1 MNDTPV
7 VVELDTQ
14 TTSEDT
20 GSQVFLIASD
30 VDIGTNDQS
39 LTFTAFSSDESL
51 VQVSTSDTGDS
62 TATLFFDVQQDHNG
76 SAEIM
81 VIVVDDG
88 DPVLRDTTVFTL
100 VVTEVNDTP
109 VADASSFVLPEDS
122 SYTHQLTG
130 NDGDTTA
137 TAADDQDLTYVI
149 VDSTF
154 HGVLVL
160 NSETGLITFDPDTN
174 YNGVDSFS
182 FRVTDDGTTA
192 GESDPLTSESA
203 VVSITVQPV
212 NDAPAITFIYP
223 YPDTLVYANILG
235 EKEVVLTARAYDF
248 DSDTLIF
255 SWYDLVADSLFA
267 YGFAEIPP
275 SDSMVIPLEYT
286 FEHGVH
292 IIQLVIEDNGEYND
306 NLSDTTS
313 LSDDTLTVI
322 LVGFPSISTQRNQA
336 FLTIG
341 TTGDSI
347 RSFLPITLTNG
358 TVDSTINQTNSIRIY
373 LPGLSPIHWTS
384 LEQITVDDTSKIQLP
399 PVSNQD
405 STQLLFGV
413 KSTFYST
420 DTLTISG
427 LMVSGF
433 DTTFSPSRLRISVDG
448 RVDYDS
454 TNAENPFAF
463 WIGNTQVDFQG
474 DFAYVVGDT
483 NIRECKP
490 LVIWEDSQVSSV
502 TADVGIHVRI
512 PDSLYLGWNESLDG
526 SDVRIIREGNDV
538 TDSLFD
544 SLRIDSVN
552 RVLSIELQ
560 QDFEAGDSLILSGA
574 LFQDFDSIAT
584 LKKLSLS
591 VVIPDPGNNWEWER
605 ETDHSLR
612 IGDPSFYSLEDHILV
627 KDLES
632 TYVDTLNKIVI
643 NEHDD
648 VAALQAEDGIFLR
661 IPENL
666 PLIWADTLE
675 MIIYSG
681 PVNGFSIVDS
691 TILMIDLSR
700 DLSPGESIVL
710 RKLPITRIVSSVVPD
725 TLKMSPN
732 GGLSFNRSDTTA
744 SIRVGAP
751 TIRSEEEQKFIFR
764 DTTQILSTVK
774 IKEDPAV
781 SCIIEKYGV
790 VLAID
795 DSFPVVFDSTQV
807 LMDYYINDSLVTDSV
822 FHLSQ
827 KLIRIDIKPIIF
839 PGDSIVLDRIRVS
852 GFTGRYDWSTCLF
865 LSVRGMTRF
874 TAIDSQRKGIG
885 KPDVE
890 ALSKIKGLVGS
901 VNSLQIPDL
910 VIHED
915 PDVAVIDTNHRITL
929 KLLESAPIY
938 WQEVPALDLQ
948 YGYANLSPIPEF
960 SPNLKEVYLSIEN
973 NFEPEDSVKIAGLR
987 VTVNG
992 ETEDSLLFTLNDST
1006 YQDTIKSWLTIGS
1019 VTFSS
1024 NSQIFFRGDQDPG
1037 SRSLSPFKI
1046 YQGSVELID
1055 TVGLILR
1062 IPDYMNAEWDLVDPP
1077 FFSFTYTDTVTVGDT
1092 LSLSDN
1098 GKGFRISVS
1107 TFPTEDTLTI
1117 SELRFAEFKASDS
1130 GHIQLVLDG
1139 SQNSLVIRDPFVK
1152 LVVGPDMKT
1161 EDGFTYVVGDTGEL
1175 AALPTL
1181 IFTEDEKYPI
1191 ISKSNVSI
1199 VLPPSVSWRPG
1210 TQTIHVWNQSLDDT
1224 ITVATLNDSLID
1236 LSDDLPDISEGDSL
1250 FLSGLLLDS
1259 IRQKIDSA
1267 KVSFKLQYS
1276 GDLSNGDTLEIKLE
1290 DRNLLRAGQPHIEIE
1305 EETYPINNVLEK
1317 NAPSVR
1323 IIESSVPVFG
1333 PQRQAVA
1340 TVPEPLTR
1348 ILKWIPSSEYNLPDA
1363 VASIAIGQDSLI
1375 IDFKRDLD
1383 SLEIVEISNLLLSS
1397 EGYFES
1403 GDYLKPDS
1411 IQPLVKSPLTLTHIT
1426 KGIIRLNTIANT
1438 NDSIAVYPPL
1448 IFDSPSIVTENG
1460 VTKVNVPSF
1469 PGLLEIEQEFSHN
1482 GTRIFMKKTDGL
1494 QTSILDSLEDYSLT
1508 VSLETHVLP
1517 NGKEINVSKV
1527 SLELRESDQ
1536 YLMNSIFD
1544 RSNRIDMDSV
1554 ITKVVFHKKELQY
1567 SPDFSDEHSG
1577 PARLTDSSEVTYHYL
1592 PTEAQLFPRTAF
1604 VNNNS
1609 FNQLSIRVDTTFPD
1623 TITLALRNS
1632 NNDTIIDTNVVRD
1645 SSHIMVYPFIDF
1657 LEEDIYMLSITGQLT
1672 DSTLSFPIIR
1682 QFIVDTTSPT
1692 IEFDSTQTI
1701 ISTITAEG
1709 KDGFGHQLAGGEKL
1723 NARFTD
1729 NVFIDSLGTVV
1740 LQDTILN
1747 PYEFY
1752 LVDSVKVTYMM
1763 EWGAE
1768 DYQFLDT
1775 LTQTIKSH
1783 LSESEDWTVTSSL
1796 DSLIFTIIDTTNLQK
1811 KRETREDE
1819 LHVRL
1824 TVQAEDQATN
1834 TNSTI
1839 VIFSVLLDPHQVVGS
1854 EIFNYPNPFSHRR
1867 HDGTRI
1873 RYVLLQEKDDGE
1885 IVIVDAGGEIV
1896 FHYELSPT
1904 ELQVGTHEVIWD
1916 GTNFFKN
1923 ELATGVYFGF
1933 IKIGDSFNRIK
1944 IVILN

>member
-1 MNDTPV
+1 MNDEPT
-7 VVELDTQ
+7 
-14 TTSEDT
+14 
-20 GSQVFLIASD
+20 
-30 VDIGTNDQS
+30 
-39 LTFTAFSSDESL
+39 
-51 VQVSTSDTGDS
+51 
-62 TATLFFDVQQDHNG
+62 
-76 SAEIM
+76 
-81 VIVVDDG
+81 
-88 DPVLRDTTVFTL
+88 
-100 VVTEVNDTP
+100 
-109 VADASSFVLPEDS
+109 
-122 SYTHQLTG
+122 
-130 NDGDTTA
+130 
-137 TAADDQDLTYVI
+137 
-149 VDSTF
+149 
-154 HGVLVL
+154 
-160 NSETGLITFDPDTN
+160 
-174 YNGVDSFS
+174 
-182 FRVTDDGTTA
+182 
-192 GESDPLTSESA
+192 
-203 VVSITVQPV
+203 
-212 NDAPAITFIYP
+212 ITFIYP

-255 SWYDLVADSLFA
+255 SWYDLVADSLLA
-267 YGFAEIPP
+267 YESAEIPP
-275 SDSMVIPLEYT
+275 SDSMVNTLEYT
-286 FEHGVH
+286 FGPGVH
-292 IIQLVIEDNGEYND
+292 TIELVIKDNGEYND
-306 NLSDTTS
+306 DLSDTTTI
-313 LSDDTLTVI
+313 SDDTSSVV

-336 FLTIG
+336 FLTVG

-358 TVDSTINQTNSIRIY
+358 PVDSTINQTNSIRIY
-373 LPGLSPIHWTS
+373 LPGLSPIHWSS

-399 PVSNQD
+399 PVSNPD

-427 LMVSGF
+427 LRVSGF

-448 RVDYDS
+448 RGDYDS

-463 WIGNTQVDFQG
+463 WIGNTQVNFQG

-490 LVIWEDSQVSSV
+490 LVIWEDSQVPAITS
-502 TADVGIHVRI
+502 DVGIHIRI

-526 SDVRIIREGNDV
+526 SDVRIIHEGNDV

-584 LKKLSLS
+584 PKKLSLS
-591 VVIPDPGNNWEWER
+591 VVIPDLGNDWEWER
-605 ETDHSLR
+605 ETDYSLR
-612 IGDPSFYSLEDHILV
+612 IGDPSFYSVEDHILV

-675 MIIYSG
+675 MIIASG
-681 PVNGFSIVDS
+681 PVDGFSIADS
-691 TILMIDLSR
+691 TILMIGLSR

-710 RKLPITRIVSSVVPD
+710 RKLPITRIVSSAVPD
-725 TLKMSPN
+725 TLKMSAN
-732 GGLSFNRSDTTA
+732 GGLSFNRSDETA

-751 TIRSEEEQKFIFR
+751 TIRSSESQKFLFN
-764 DTTQILSTVK
+764 DTTQVLSTVMVM
-774 IKEDPAV
+774 EDSSV

-827 KLIRIDIKPIIF
+827 KLIKIDIKPIIF
-839 PGDSIVLDRIRVS
+839 PGDSIVFDRIRVS
-852 GFTGRYDWSTCLF
+852 GFTRRHDWSTCF
-865 LSVRGMTRF
+865 YLSVRGMTRF

-890 ALSKIKGLVGS
+890 ALSRIKALVGS

-929 KLLESAPIY
+929 KLLDSAPIY

-948 YGYANLSPIPEF
+948 YNYANLSPIPEF
-960 SPNLKEVYLSIEN
+960 SPDLKEVYLSIDN

-1006 YQDTIKSWLTIGS
+1006 YQDTIKSWLTVGS
-1019 VTFSS
+1019 VTVSS

-1062 IPDYMNAEWDLVDPP
+1062 IPNHMNTEWALVDPP
-1077 FFSFTYTDTVTVGDT
+1077 VFSFTYTDTVTVGDT
-1092 LSLSDN
+1092 ISLSDN
-1098 GKGFRISVS
+1098 GKDFRISVS

-1117 SELRFAEFKASDS
+1117 SGLRFAEFEASDS

-1139 SQNSLVIRDPFVK
+1139 SQNSLVILDPFVK

-1191 ISKSNVSI
+1191 ISKSNVSL
-1199 VLPPSVSWRPG
+1199 VLPPSVSWRLG

-1224 ITVATLNDSLID
+1224 VAVTVLNDSLID
-1236 LSDDLPDISEGDSL
+1236 LSDDLPDIAEGDSL

-1259 IRQKIDSA
+1259 VIQEIDTA
-1267 KVSFKLQYS
+1267 RVSFKLQYS
-1276 GDLSNGDTLEIKLE
+1276 GDLSGGDTLRIILQ
-1290 DRNLLRAGQPHIEIE
+1290 DANLLKAGKPQIGIE
-1305 EETYPINNVLEK
+1305 EETYPINNLLDK
-1317 NAPSVR
+1317 NAPSIR
-1323 IIESSVPVFG
+1323 ILESSVPVFG

-1340 TVPEPLTR
+1340 TIPEQLAR
-1348 ILKWIPSSEYNLPDA
+1348 ILKWIPSSEYSFPDA
-1363 VASIAIGQDSLI
+1363 VDSITIGQDSLI
-1375 IDFKRDLD
+1375 IFFNRELA
-1383 SLEIVEISNLLLSS
+1383 SGEIIEISNLLFSS

-1403 GDYLKPDS
+1403 GDYLEPNS
-1411 IQPLVKSPLTLTHIT
+1411 IQPLVKSPLSLTHIT

-1448 IFDSPSIVTENG
+1448 IFDTPSIVLENSL
-1460 VTKVNVPSF
+1460 TKVNVPSF
-1469 PGLLEIEQEFSHN
+1469 PGLLDTSQDFSHT
-1482 GTRIFMKKTDGL
+1482 GTRLFIKKTEGE
-1494 QTSILDSLEDYSLT
+1494 QTSILDSSEDYSLS
-1508 VSLETHVLP
+1508 VSPDKHILP
-1517 NGKEINVSKV
+1517 NGKEISVSKI
-1527 SLELRESDQ
+1527 SLELRETDQ

-1544 RSNRIDMDSV
+1544 RSNRIDIESV
-1554 ITKVVFHKKELQY
+1554 ITKVVFHKTELQY
-1567 SPDFSDEHSG
+1567 SPDFNDEHNS
-1577 PARLTDSSEVTYHYL
+1577 PTRLTDSSEVTYHYL
-1592 PTEAQLFPRTAF
+1592 PTEAQLFPSTAF
-1604 VNNNS
+1604 VNNYILS
-1609 FNQLSIRVDTTFPD
+1609 QLSVRVDTTFPD
-1623 TITLALRNS
+1623 TITLVLRNS

-1645 SSHIMVYPFIDF
+1645 SSHITVYPFTDF
-1657 LEEDIYMLSITGQLT
+1657 LEEDIYTLSITGKLT
-1672 DSTLSFPIIR
+1672 DSTLLFPIIR
-1682 QFIVDTTSPT
+1682 QFIFDTTPPT
-1692 IEFDSTQTI
+1692 IEFDSTQTL

-1709 KDGFGHQLAGGEKL
+1709 KDGFGHQLAGGERL
-1723 NARFTD
+1723 NAKFTD
-1729 NVFIDSLGTVV
+1729 NVFIDSLGTVI
-1740 LQDTILN
+1740 LPDTLHK
-1747 PYEFY
+1747 PYDFY
-1752 LVDSVKVTYMM
+1752 LVDSVQVTYLL
-1763 EWGAE
+1763 EWGAK
-1768 DYQFLDT
+1768 DYEFFDT
-1775 LTQTIKSH
+1775 LTQTIKPH
-1783 LSESEDWTVTSSL
+1783 FSESEDWTVTSCM
-1796 DSLIFTIIDTTNLQK
+1796 DSLILGIIDTTNLQK

-1824 TVQAEDQATN
+1824 TVQVEDQATN
-1834 TNSTI
+1834 TDSTT
-1839 VIFSVLLDPHQVVGS
+1839 VLFSVLLDPRRVVGS
-1854 EIFNYPNPFSHRR
+1854 EIFNYPNPFSHRK

-1873 RYVLLQEKDDGE
+1873 RYVLLQEEDDGD
-1885 IVIVDAGGEIV
+1885 IVIMDAGGEIV
-1896 FHYELSPT
+1896 FYHELSAT

-1916 GTNFFKN
+1916 GTNFFGNK
-1923 ELATGVYFGF
+1923 LATGVYFGF

-1944 IVILN
+1944 IAILNR